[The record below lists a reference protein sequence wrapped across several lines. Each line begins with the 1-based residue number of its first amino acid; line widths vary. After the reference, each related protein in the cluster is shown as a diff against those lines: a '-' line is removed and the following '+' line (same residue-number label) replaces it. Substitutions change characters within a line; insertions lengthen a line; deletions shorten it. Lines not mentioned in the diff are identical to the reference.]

1 MGATIAA
8 LVEDDT
14 TLFGGIK
21 NLAMSY
27 FDTTSETNQHGSS
40 KPHFSF
46 QTVKGEQWKDAVSD
60 ILEKGKATI
69 GEF

>member
-1 MGATIAA
+1 MGRSTTAY
-8 LVEDDT
+8 VEDDT
-14 TLFGGIK
+14 TLLGGIK

-46 QTVKGEQWKDAVSD
+46 QTVKGEEWKEAVGHREVLYST
-60 ILEKGKATI
+60 E
-69 GEF
+69 